1 MNASIFEIEP
11 VDVYTQEDLNY
22 SNSSSRVSKEHND
35 KSLQNVKLKETQVE
49 NFDSYDTILIGYPI
63 WWGVAAWPVN
73 TFVQANDFTNKTVIP
88 FCTSAS
94 SGLGQSG
101 ENLSKIANGGH
112 WLNGHRFS
120 SNASVDDIKKWT
132 DSLKND
138 YLNRAIV

>member
-1 MNASIFEIEP
+1 MDASIFEIEP

-35 KSLQNVKLKETQVE
+35 KSLQNLKLKETQVE

-101 ENLSKIANGGH
+101 ENLFKIANSGN

>member
-1 MNASIFEIEP
+1 MDASIFEIEP

-94 SGLGQSG
+94 SGLEQSG
-101 ENLSKIANGGH
+101 ENLSKIANSGH

-120 SNASVDDIKKWT
+120 SSASVDDIKKWT
-132 DSLKND
+132 DNLKND
-138 YLNRAIV
+138 

>member
-1 MNASIFEIEP
+1 MDIPF
-11 VDVYTQEDLNY
+11 
-22 SNSSSRVSKEHND
+22 
-35 KSLQNVKLKETQVE
+35 
-49 NFDSYDTILIGYPI
+49 GG
-63 WWGVAAWPVN
+63 GVVAWPVN
-73 TFVQANDFTNKTVIP
+73 TFVQENDFTNKTVIP

-101 ENLSKIANGGH
+101 ENLSKIANSGN

>member
-101 ENLSKIANGGH
+101 ENLSKIANSGN

-120 SNASVDDIKKWT
+120 SSASVDDIKKWT

>member
-1 MNASIFEIEP
+1 MDASIFEIEP

-88 FCTSAS
+88 FCISAS

-101 ENLSKIANGGH
+101 ENLSKIANSGH

-132 DSLKND
+132 DNLKND
-138 YLNRAIV
+138 